1 MLLVLAKKRS
11 LAETVESSST
21 LGSGLGSVRATG
33 LSQWQRVANTFAAP
47 SKTFEDIKR
56 GNKSWWLP
64 LIITVLSFAV
74 FYGAVATKVTWKVV
88 AQNEQRNMPE
98 FAKRM
103 MEQMPPEQRAKQE
116 QRAPVTKAITTAFTP
131 LFILLIDLIA
141 AGVLLATINF
151 GFGGKAKFGSLFA
164 VTLYAGLVQWPIK
177 WILAAITLFVGAE
190 PEVFN
195 IHNPAPTNIGAFF
208 SQHETPLA
216 LYSFLTSLD
225 GAMVWCLILT
235 SIGVAAVAG
244 VKRGSGYIAVFG
256 WWVIVLLFSVGI
268 AAAFS

>member
-1 MLLVLAKKRS
+1 MSEIGVQPGAAS
-11 LAETVESSST
+11 
-21 LGSGLGSVRATG
+21 TG

-56 GNKSWWLP
+56 GNLSWWMP
-64 LIITVLSFAV
+64 LIIMVLTFAV
-74 FYGAVATKVTWKVV
+74 YYGSVSTQVTWKVV

-98 FAKRM
+98 FAKHM

-116 QRAPVTKAITTAFTP
+116 QAAPITKAITTALTP
-131 LFILLIDLIA
+131 LGVLLMDLIA

-164 VTLYAGLVQWPIK
+164 VTLYAGLALYPIK
-177 WILAAITLFVGAE
+177 WILAAITLFVGVE

-195 IHNPAPTNIGAFF
+195 INNPAPTNIGAFF
-208 SQHETPLA
+208 AQNDTPLW
-216 LYSFLTSLD
+216 LYAFLSSLD
-225 GAMVWCLILT
+225 GAMIWCLILT
-235 SIGVAAVAG
+235 SIGVAIVAG
-244 VKRGSGYIAVFG
+244 VKRTSGYIAVFG
-256 WWVIVLLFSVGI
+256 WWVIGVLLGVGV